1 MNERGHVAARRT
13 RLTKKAESEN
23 MASIRHEGSRIA
35 ISRREQ
41 NRMSQNPRFSV
52 LLLMMVA
59 LIMLAVP
66 LFAHHGT
73 GVAYDSKKPTVVKG
87 IVTDFAWRNP
97 HAQLFLDVKDESGN
111 TQQYAVEMN
120 SPGVM
125 TRQGWTKRQFKAGDE
140 VSITVYPAKSG
151 APVGSCIGT
160 CKVLINGKDATPTI
174 AVEDR

>member
-1 MNERGHVAARRT
+1 MG
-13 RLTKKAESEN
+13 
-23 MASIRHEGSRIA
+23 
-35 ISRREQ
+35 
-41 NRMSQNPRFSV
+41 QNPCFSV
-52 LLLMMVA
+52 LLLVMVA
-59 LIMLAVP
+59 LIMCAVP

-73 GVAYDSKKPTVVKG
+73 GVAYDSTKPTVVKG

-160 CKVLINGKDATPTI
+160 CKVLINGKDATPKI